1 MSETTE
7 TYRTR
12 VSGLWRPEHT
22 LLDGEGRTLGVL
34 RVRRNRVGLVVGADY
49 HPAAGEVL
57 HFRRE
62 PGLLRA
68 QFSLWTEG
76 KEWLGS
82 SIRQGFLRRT
92 VELWT
97 STRPYRLVPRLGL
110 AKGWRMVASK
120 TGLVAELAHPLFGR
134 GATLTVHRKLDFEL
148 LLLGY
153 FVGTLALWESVPP
166 TSLEAAERA
175 APGAAAPTA

>member
-1 MSETTE
+1 MPEATE

-12 VSGLWRPEHT
+12 VSGFWSPRHT
-22 LLDGEGRTLGVL
+22 LLDGEGKTLGVL
-34 RVRRNRVGLVVGADY
+34 AVRRNRVGMIVGAEY
-49 HPAAGEVL
+49 RPEQGEVL
-57 HFRRE
+57 QFRRE

-82 SIRQGFLRRT
+82 SIRQGVVRRT
-92 VELWT
+92 IELWT

-110 AKGWRMVASK
+110 GKGWRMVATK
-120 TGLVAELAHPLFGR
+120 TGLVAEIAHPWIGR
-134 GATLTVHRKLDFEL
+134 GATLSVYRKLDFEL

-153 FVGTLALWESVPP
+153 FVGTLGLLESTAP
-166 TSLEAAERA
+166 TSLEAVDRT
-175 APGAAAPTA
+175 APGAAASAG

>member
-1 MSETTE
+1 MSETIE

-12 VSGLWRPEHT
+12 VAGFWSPEHT
-22 LLDGEGRTLGVL
+22 LLDEAGKALGVL
-34 RVRRNRVGLVVGADY
+34 TVKRNGVGMVVAGEY
-49 HPAAGEVL
+49 RPTQGEVL

-82 SIRQGFLRRT
+82 SIRQGVVRRT
-92 VELWT
+92 IELWT

-110 AKGWRMVASK
+110 GKGWRMVASK
-120 TGLVAELAHPLFGR
+120 TGLVAEIEHAWVGR
-134 GATLTVHRKLDFEL
+134 GATLKVHRKLDFEL

-166 TSLEAAERA
+166 TSLEAVQRSASTTPA
-175 APGAAAPTA
+175 QAG

>member
-7 TYRTR
+7 LYRTR
-12 VSGLWRPEHT
+12 VTGFWSPRHT
-22 LLDGEGRTLGVL
+22 LLDAAGKPLGVL
-34 RVRRNRVGLVVGADY
+34 SVRRNKLGLVVGAEY
-49 HPAAGEVL
+49 RPEQGEVL

-68 QFSLWTEG
+68 QFSLWTDG

-82 SIRQGFLRRT
+82 SIRQGVVRRT

-110 AKGWRMVASK
+110 GKGWRMVATK
-120 TGLVAELAHPLFGR
+120 TGLVAELAFPWFGR
-134 GATLTVHRKLDFEL
+134 GATLTVYRKLDFEL

-153 FVGTLALWESVPP
+153 FVGTLALWETVPP
-166 TSLEAAERA
+166 TSLEAVDRT
-175 APGAAAPTA
+175 APGTAPQAG